1 MNKLFLFIT
10 ILYVSLCCRG
20 VYAQNAGERG
30 ITVEEMFSLADR
42 NSKTLQ
48 PFVTMMEEAVQSVKM
63 AKNSRLPDINASIS
77 LSFLGDGV
85 LLDRDFSNSMNAP
98 IPHFGNNFALEVSQ
112 IIYAGGVVNSRI
124 EINRLQEKMAAL
136 SLESERDK
144 LRFMLVGYYL
154 DLFKQKNLARVY
166 EQNIVLTRQILADIK
181 ARYTEGVSLEND
193 ITRYELQLSNLELQQ
208 TRIGNAVAI
217 LNRNLVT
224 MLGLPE
230 DTRLRPDTSLVS
242 RSMPLEGMSHWRDQA
257 LRYAL
262 SLRQTSLVVEM
273 TRQQEQVTKSEL
285 LPQIAFFANNH
296 FDGPITIEVPPM
308 DKNFNYWYA
317 GVGVKYNLSSLYK
330 SNKSV
335 KRSKLE
341 TRRAMQQYEDIKEQ
355 TDLAV
360 RADYIRYAEAHEQL
374 HVQMKNVELARQNY
388 AVVYNRYKNGV
399 ALIADMLDAS
409 VAKLSAEQQLVN
421 ACVNIIFHYYKLLYI
436 SGTL

>member
-1 MNKLFLFIT
+1 
-10 ILYVSLCCRG
+10 
-20 VYAQNAGERG
+20 
-30 ITVEEMFSLADR
+30 
-42 NSKTLQ
+42 
-48 PFVTMMEEAVQSVKM
+48 
-63 AKNSRLPDINASIS
+63 
-77 LSFLGDGV
+77 
-85 LLDRDFSNSMNAP
+85 
-98 IPHFGNNFALEVSQ
+98 
-112 IIYAGGVVNSRI
+112 
-124 EINRLQEKMAAL
+124 
-136 SLESERDK
+136 
-144 LRFMLVGYYL
+144 
-154 DLFKQKNLARVY
+154 
-166 EQNIVLTRQILADIK
+166 
-181 ARYTEGVSLEND
+181 
-193 ITRYELQLSNLELQQ
+193 
-208 TRIGNAVAI
+208 
-217 LNRNLVT
+217 
-224 MLGLPE
+224 
-230 DTRLRPDTSLVS
+230 
-242 RSMPLEGMSHWRDQA
+242 
-257 LRYAL
+257 
-262 SLRQTSLVVEM
+262 
-273 TRQQEQVTKSEL
+273 
-285 LPQIAFFANNH
+285 
-296 FDGPITIEVPPM
+296 M

>member
-136 SLESERDK
+136 SLEGVFIFGWVCS
-144 LRFMLVGYYL
+144 YL

-242 RSMPLEGMSHWRDQA
+242 RSMPLEGMLHWRDQA

-273 TRQQEQVTKSEL
+273 NRQQEQVTKSEL

-360 RADYIRYAEAHEQL
+360 RAEAHEQL

>member
-1 MNKLFLFIT
+1 
-10 ILYVSLCCRG
+10 
-20 VYAQNAGERG
+20 
-30 ITVEEMFSLADR
+30 
-42 NSKTLQ
+42 
-48 PFVTMMEEAVQSVKM
+48 
-63 AKNSRLPDINASIS
+63 
-77 LSFLGDGV
+77 
-85 LLDRDFSNSMNAP
+85 
-98 IPHFGNNFALEVSQ
+98 
-112 IIYAGGVVNSRI
+112 
-124 EINRLQEKMAAL
+124 MAAL

-273 TRQQEQVTKSEL
+273 NRQQEQVTKSEL
-285 LPQIAFFANNH
+285 LR
-296 FDGPITIEVPPM
+296 
-308 DKNFNYWYA
+308 
-317 GVGVKYNLSSLYK
+317 L
-330 SNKSV
+330 
-335 KRSKLE
+335 R
-341 TRRAMQQYEDIKEQ
+341 
-355 TDLAV
+355 
-360 RADYIRYAEAHEQL
+360 
-374 HVQMKNVELARQNY
+374 
-388 AVVYNRYKNGV
+388 
-399 ALIADMLDAS
+399 
-409 VAKLSAEQQLVN
+409 
-421 ACVNIIFHYYKLLYI
+421 
-436 SGTL
+436 

>member
-181 ARYTEGVSLEND
+181 A
-193 ITRYELQLSNLELQQ
+193 
-208 TRIGNAVAI
+208 
-217 LNRNLVT
+217 
-224 MLGLPE
+224 
-230 DTRLRPDTSLVS
+230 
-242 RSMPLEGMSHWRDQA
+242 
-257 LRYAL
+257 
-262 SLRQTSLVVEM
+262 
-273 TRQQEQVTKSEL
+273 
-285 LPQIAFFANNH
+285 
-296 FDGPITIEVPPM
+296 
-308 DKNFNYWYA
+308 
-317 GVGVKYNLSSLYK
+317 
-330 SNKSV
+330 
-335 KRSKLE
+335 
-341 TRRAMQQYEDIKEQ
+341 
-355 TDLAV
+355 
-360 RADYIRYAEAHEQL
+360 
-374 HVQMKNVELARQNY
+374 
-388 AVVYNRYKNGV
+388 
-399 ALIADMLDAS
+399 
-409 VAKLSAEQQLVN
+409 
-421 ACVNIIFHYYKLLYI
+421 
-436 SGTL
+436 

>member
-1 MNKLFLFIT
+1 
-10 ILYVSLCCRG
+10 
-20 VYAQNAGERG
+20 
-30 ITVEEMFSLADR
+30 
-42 NSKTLQ
+42 
-48 PFVTMMEEAVQSVKM
+48 
-63 AKNSRLPDINASIS
+63 
-77 LSFLGDGV
+77 
-85 LLDRDFSNSMNAP
+85 
-98 IPHFGNNFALEVSQ
+98 
-112 IIYAGGVVNSRI
+112 
-124 EINRLQEKMAAL
+124 MAAL

-273 TRQQEQVTKSEL
+273 NRQQEQVTKSEF